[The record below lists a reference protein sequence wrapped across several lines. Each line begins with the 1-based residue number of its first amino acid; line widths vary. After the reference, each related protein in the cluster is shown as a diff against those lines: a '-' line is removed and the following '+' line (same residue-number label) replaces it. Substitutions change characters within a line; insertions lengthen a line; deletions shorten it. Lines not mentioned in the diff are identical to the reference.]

1 MPRGGDGEEEAASLC
16 DYVMGGLKQVRG
28 VVS

>member
-16 DYVMGGLKQVRG
+16 DYAMGGLKQVRG